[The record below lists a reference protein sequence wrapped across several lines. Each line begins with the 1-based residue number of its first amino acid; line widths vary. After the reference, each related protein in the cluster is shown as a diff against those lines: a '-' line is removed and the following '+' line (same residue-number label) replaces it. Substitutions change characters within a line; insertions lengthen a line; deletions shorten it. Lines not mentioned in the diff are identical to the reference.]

1 MIDLS
6 KEKILF
12 KGTMGANSIKSLDFS
27 QRNFV
32 IMELTNRLII
42 LGHKPSQISISSHLM
57 FDIILSFQ
65 NEICIGID
73 CNRWEDEYGEK
84 INQVLR
90 DKKKYKEMATQFS
103 LTHFCAYSSRLKA
116 GLIES
121 KSTAF
126 PLDYLSNINDNDE
139 NMLSSIE
146 CVGRNEAVPN
156 EHPTV
161 QVVMPNNDVFDI
173 LNGELISYYGK
184 HKDVK
189 LPQNVQK
196 LGNGAF
202 LGHSTIKTVMASDNL
217 VNLGGDTF
225 YDCINLVSF
234 TIPPDVKIMGDNPF
248 ANCPKL
254 ELKNNSRYFVIE
266 EGALYDGEKTRLIYY
281 PINSE
286 NSDFIIPDNVIS
298 ISKHAFY
305 NCVNI
310 RKITIPPSV
319 MIIENNPFS
328 NLPELQL
335 INKSPHFVLIKG
347 ALYNCIYSTLFY
359 YEIGNPQEKL
369 KLKEGTVII
378 GRHSFF
384 NCTNLHQLVIPST
397 VELIGYNPFAGC
409 LNLKLINESP
419 NFCYKDGTLFDQKMQ
434 QVMFH
439 SNTILNE
446 NVTLPDSVIKIDR
459 SSFYKCSNLSSI
471 IIPEG
476 VLRIERSAFAYCTNL
491 EKVSMPSTIEFID
504 KWAFINCDS
513 LKKLLLPKGVCYD
526 PKSFDS
532 HIKIRMR

>member
-286 NSDFIIPDNVIS
+286 NSDFIQ
-298 ISKHAFY
+298 Y
-305 NCVNI
+305 
-310 RKITIPPSV
+310 
-319 MIIENNPFS
+319 
-328 NLPELQL
+328 LQ
-335 INKSPHFVLIKG
+335 VL
-347 ALYNCIYSTLFY
+347 
-359 YEIGNPQEKL
+359 
-369 KLKEGTVII
+369 
-378 GRHSFF
+378 
-384 NCTNLHQLVIPST
+384 
-397 VELIGYNPFAGC
+397 
-409 LNLKLINESP
+409 
-419 NFCYKDGTLFDQKMQ
+419 
-434 QVMFH
+434 
-439 SNTILNE
+439 
-446 NVTLPDSVIKIDR
+446 
-459 SSFYKCSNLSSI
+459 
-471 IIPEG
+471 
-476 VLRIERSAFAYCTNL
+476 
-491 EKVSMPSTIEFID
+491 
-504 KWAFINCDS
+504 
-513 LKKLLLPKGVCYD
+513 
-526 PKSFDS
+526 
-532 HIKIRMR
+532 